1 MPKSIVSDRDSK
13 FTSNFWKSTFE
24 SIGTQ
29 LRMSTAFHPQ
39 TDGET
44 ERVNR
49 VLEDMLRMY
58 VSERQTNWVDYLSLV
73 EFAYNSSWHASIQM
87 SPFEAMYGCNCSTP
101 LNFSDPEN
109 KVEVSKQMLERMD
122 LELSKIRRHIKEA
135 QKKQKL
141 YYDKNKRPLSFNEGD
156 LVFLKVIPKRTNLI
170 LGKDRRLSPRF
181 AGPFKVLKRVGL
193 LACKLELPAHVKVH
207 PVFHVVLLKKY
218 VSNPLHVLQENYNLR
233 DGGSLTVEREAILDR
248 RVRQLRNRSI
258 VEILV
263 KWDLYLVEDATWVD
277 LDVLHAEYPSFQL

>member
-13 FTSNFWKSTFE
+13 IASNFWKATFE

-39 TDGET
+39 KDGET

-58 VSERQTNWVDYLSLV
+58 VSERQNNWVDYLSLV

-122 LELSKIRRHIKEA
+122 LELSKIRCHIKE
-135 QKKQKL
+135 
-141 YYDKNKRPLSFNEGD
+141 
-156 LVFLKVIPKRTNLI
+156 V
-170 LGKDRRLSPRF
+170 
-181 AGPFKVLKRVGL
+181 
-193 LACKLELPAHVKVH
+193 
-207 PVFHVVLLKKY
+207 
-218 VSNPLHVLQENYNLR
+218 
-233 DGGSLTVEREAILDR
+233 
-248 RVRQLRNRSI
+248 
-258 VEILV
+258 
-263 KWDLYLVEDATWVD
+263 
-277 LDVLHAEYPSFQL
+277 